1 MIKTIINSIYYG
13 FISIVLISF
22 ILVGWTSFTLVSK
35 STKSSEIIKV
45 VKDMYASQ
53 KTVIIG
59 VVNLS
64 KILLKDSSPNIT
76 NENKIV
82 LLDTDLPKE
91 VEDNSQIDKPQI
103 IDDNHLGTIEES
115 LRDVGKNTMSDLN
128 KEALVN
134 EQLGSSM
141 NEMEIETE

>member
-1 MIKTIINSIYYG
+1 MIRTIINSIYYG

-22 ILVGWTSFTLVSK
+22 MLAGWTSFTLVTK

-45 VKDMYASQ
+45 VNDMYASQ

-64 KILLKDSSPNIT
+64 KILLKDSSTKIT

-91 VEDNSQIDKPQI
+91 VEDNSQLDKSQI
-103 IDDNHLGTIEES
+103 IDDNHLRTIEES
-115 LRDVGKNTMSDLN
+115 FSEVGKNTISDLN
-128 KEALVN
+128 EEALVN
-134 EQLGSSM
+134 DQLGSYM